1 MVYRATLDGGEV
13 TALDRREGKTIRL
26 AIDPVAGAFL
36 SEQNLPNNSI
46 EHGDLD
52 LTQMTTLTGPDPWG
66 WGSQIL
72 AIAFPPSVSTP
83 SGLIGMDRSGQVWKQ
98 SGAGQWTAID
108 AGDFVRDIAQ
118 EPSGIHWS
126 THANRYN
133 RWGGIHRGE
142 ERIRYASLEQLD
154 IAADNTL
161 WGVNLIGDIWS
172 LPIDSL
178 HNNFGTWSLKRR
190 NWSRLAHQVAGGPN
204 GTAWALLASS
214 TLAKPIKFYDGQ
226 SWRRVDGS
234 LEKIDVN
241 AEGTVWGIDRYGRL
255 FKRDGFQGRWTRVGG
270 LIATDVVAGPGE
282 TAWALTPA
290 ECEGCANLW
299 YYDGSTWTKLDENV
313 PDLVE
318 LDYTALR

>member
-108 AGDFVRDIAQ
+108 AVELCEGA
-118 EPSGIHWS
+118 WS
-126 THANRYN
+126 TAQR
-133 RWGGIHRGE
+133 
-142 ERIRYASLEQLD
+142 ST
-154 IAADNTL
+154 AA
-161 WGVNLIGDIWS
+161 
-172 LPIDSL
+172 
-178 HNNFGTWSLKRR
+178 R
-190 NWSRLAHQVAGGPN
+190 
-204 GTAWALLASS
+204 
-214 TLAKPIKFYDGQ
+214 
-226 SWRRVDGS
+226 
-234 LEKIDVN
+234 
-241 AEGTVWGIDRYGRL
+241 
-255 FKRDGFQGRWTRVGG
+255 
-270 LIATDVVAGPGE
+270 
-282 TAWALTPA
+282 
-290 ECEGCANLW
+290 
-299 YYDGSTWTKLDENV
+299 
-313 PDLVE
+313 
-318 LDYTALR
+318 